1 MALDSEPVRARGI
14 IVIYTG
20 CDVLLSSPACPA
32 EQKKKKK
39 GKVENNLASLREM
52 DNF

>member
-20 CDVLLSSPACPA
+20 YDVLLSSPACPA
-32 EQKKKKK
+32 EKKKRESREQSCQLK
-39 GKVENNLASLREM
+39 G
-52 DNF
+52 DG

>member
-20 CDVLLSSPACPA
+20 YDVLRSSPACPA
-32 EQKKKKK
+32 EKKK